1 MPLTENQKRQL
12 RKLGHTLK
20 PVVMIG
26 ANGLTEGVVNE
37 IDLSLEHHEL
47 IKVKVNAGDRDVRDE
62 MIASFC
68 DSSNA
73 ELVQRIG
80 NIALIFR
87 RNTKQPKIHLEK

>member
-47 IKVKVNAGDRDVRDE
+47 IKVKVGAGDRDVRDE
-62 MIASFC
+62 MITGFC
-68 DSSNA
+68 DSTRA